1 MIDATSF
8 LITERSCVNLHICK
22 QEQLGHTKKKKKKRK
37 PKNYATLS
45 LQKCKKHNNK
55 YLAAAAAAHHKV
67 SAAAEHLCRNTT
79 VRAAGVF
86 RIQHITVGE
95 GKEGREFTSET
106 LGVKTRPAHW
116 IGLTSSP
123 PSSPEQA
130 VPPAGCTAV
139 PRSSLCRRRAA
150 PSGWRRASLS
160 LDTRTHK

>member
-22 QEQLGHTKKKKKKRK
+22 QEQLGHKKKQKTKRK
-37 PKNYATLS
+37 PKSYAMLF
-45 LQKCKKHNNK
+45 NE
-55 YLAAAAAAHHKV
+55 YLAAAAAASHHKV

-86 RIQHITVGE
+86 RIQHVAVGE
-95 GKEGREFTSET
+95 GKKGREFTSET
-106 LGVKTRPAHW
+106 LGVKTGSAHW

-123 PSSPEQA
+123 PSSPEPA
-130 VPPAGCTAV
+130 APPAGCTAV
-139 PRSSLCRRRAA
+139 PQSSLCRRRAA